1 MHFSSF
7 HGHMQDSGNTF
18 TYLLLFGS
26 PPRGL
31 FFPKVGKHFCQ
42 RGQKISSWQ
51 KEGSQIV
58 NVADILD
65 SFAHDNDDCPFNE
78 TSASKPHNFAICFEF
93 RHKMIIEEFM
103 TFHLQPVFWDSTE
116 NGGFQGIQQIWRSN
130 HHWSSRYDTS
140 IRPGLDWWNFLLN
153 FLPECIAKGSRLW
166 VDWASCVWVFF
177 ETSKHFFTQKAK
189 TRRPEHS
196 RNSNCANEI
205 TSMPGRLEILKSM
218 GLAEIWQIQ
227 IFLEL

>member
-18 TYLLLFGS
+18 TYLLLFGL

-58 NVADILD
+58 NVADIFD

-78 TSASKPHNFAICFEF
+78 TSASKPRNFAICFEF
-93 RHKMIIEEFM
+93 RHKMILEEFM
-103 TFHLQPVFWDSTE
+103 TFHLQPVFWDSTD
-116 NGGFQGIQQIWRSN
+116 S
-130 HHWSSRYDTS
+130 T
-140 IRPGLDWWNFLLN
+140 DWWI
-153 FLPECIAKGSRLW
+153 P
-166 VDWASCVWVFF
+166 
-177 ETSKHFFTQKAK
+177 
-189 TRRPEHS
+189 
-196 RNSNCANEI
+196 RNPAD
-205 TSMPGRLEILKSM
+205 LEIESPL
-218 GLAEIWQIQ
+218 
-227 IFLEL
+227 IFQATDTVDTAGIAFGGTFFWIFFRSA